1 MRCARTRQHTEVC
14 PRLLHKVSV
23 SLSPLSRVAGRRV
36 ELIWPTRWV
45 RRAGAS
51 DPHAGHTQR
60 AAVLMGGHTAF
71 STNRH
76 EAQPR
81 RTSDAAEAGSVD
93 AAHGRPV
100 TVRQGS
106 GHMCVCRRVRAEAE
120 PQPARERTGSSEM
133 PDGVGA
139 RGERQKLQRACNW
152 KHTFHHKN
160 LCQEKRVLCY
170 AESDT
175 LEASRSVTLTCGA
188 TYSAAAPM
196 LRCLP
201 LNRSMGGYN
210 LLEKVPVHSG
220 IPSQQFNYWFKLF
233 IDDLGTKSQDSYT
246 LRQVGKRS
254 RWSKFSR
261 TCSKCRP
268 AKGTLYEENQAS

>member
-1 MRCARTRQHTEVC
+1 MRSGACPWARRQTQTPHLPPLRPLNSTDLAQNGQPAQASHTAHGKAPDRTRSIEMARRRAHTTGCRPGRTMFRHAYHGAARRYQGGDREGAPQSALVRCTRTRQHTLTEVC

-60 AAVLMGGHTAF
+60 AAVVMGGHTAF

-106 GHMCVCRRVRAEAE
+106 GHMCVCRRVRAEPE

-152 KHTFHHKN
+152 KHTFHAKRN
-160 LCQEKRVLCY
+160 CQKKRVLC
-170 AESDT
+170 
-175 LEASRSVTLTCGA
+175 
-188 TYSAAAPM
+188 
-196 LRCLP
+196 
-201 LNRSMGGYN
+201 
-210 LLEKVPVHSG
+210 
-220 IPSQQFNYWFKLF
+220 
-233 IDDLGTKSQDSYT
+233 
-246 LRQVGKRS
+246 
-254 RWSKFSR
+254 
-261 TCSKCRP
+261 
-268 AKGTLYEENQAS
+268 

>member
-1 MRCARTRQHTEVC
+1 MFRHAYHGAARRYQGGGRESAPQSALVRCTRTRQHTLTEVC

-106 GHMCVCRRVRAEAE
+106 GHMCVCRRVRAEPE
-120 PQPARERTGSSEM
+120 PQPARERTGSRREQRSVHRA
-133 PDGVGA
+133 DGWRAVNA
-139 RGERQKLQRACNW
+139 FKLQRACNW
-152 KHTFHHKN
+152 KHIFHDKN
-160 LCQEKRVLCY
+160 LCLSGKKGCS

-175 LEASRSVTLTCGA
+175 LEASRSVTLACGA
-188 TYSAAAPM
+188 T
-196 LRCLP
+196 
-201 LNRSMGGYN
+201 
-210 LLEKVPVHSG
+210 
-220 IPSQQFNYWFKLF
+220 
-233 IDDLGTKSQDSYT
+233 
-246 LRQVGKRS
+246 
-254 RWSKFSR
+254 
-261 TCSKCRP
+261 
-268 AKGTLYEENQAS
+268 